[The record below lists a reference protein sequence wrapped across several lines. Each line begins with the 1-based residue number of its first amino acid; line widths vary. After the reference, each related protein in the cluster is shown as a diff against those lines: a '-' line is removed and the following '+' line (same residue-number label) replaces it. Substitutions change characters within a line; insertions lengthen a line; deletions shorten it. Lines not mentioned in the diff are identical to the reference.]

1 MLGDNPIERKA
12 NKGAVARAWIL
23 RHPYYNYTHTPGA
36 DAGEYA
42 RRQSELQGTDLSH
55 LLN

>member
-1 MLGDNPIERKA
+1 MLGDDPIERKA
-12 NKGAVARAWIL
+12 NRGAVVRAWIV
-23 RHPYYNYTHTPGA
+23 RHPYYNYRHTPGA

-42 RRQSELQGTDLSH
+42 RRQSEAQSIDLSF

>member
-1 MLGDNPIERKA
+1 MLGDDPIERKI
-12 NKGAVARAWIL
+12 NRGAVTRAWIV
-23 RHPYYNYTHTPGA
+23 RHPYYNYRHTPSA

>member
-1 MLGDNPIERKA
+1 MLGDDPIERRIHAKWM
-12 NKGAVARAWIL
+12 ARAWIL

-36 DAGEYA
+36 DAEEYA
-42 RRQSELQGTDLSH
+42 RRQSELQSMDFSF